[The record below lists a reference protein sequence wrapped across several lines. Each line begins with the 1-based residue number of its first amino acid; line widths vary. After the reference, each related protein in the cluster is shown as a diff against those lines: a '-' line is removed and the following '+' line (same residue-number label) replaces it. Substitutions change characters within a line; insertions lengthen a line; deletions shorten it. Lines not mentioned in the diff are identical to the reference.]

1 MTTLRGG
8 MRWEVR
14 GRFKREGTYVWLTHV
29 DVWQKQIQYCKAIIL
44 QLKINVKKKVVC
56 SLAQDKSP
64 MGQTESEENL
74 EISGSH
80 LCEKNHKTLG
90 DEEPEF

>member
-1 MTTLRGG
+1 
-8 MRWEVR
+8 
-14 GRFKREGTYVWLTHV
+14 
-29 DVWQKQIQYCKAIIL
+29 
-44 QLKINVKKKVVC
+44 
-56 SLAQDKSP
+56 

-80 LCEKNHKTLG
+80 LQEKNHKTLS